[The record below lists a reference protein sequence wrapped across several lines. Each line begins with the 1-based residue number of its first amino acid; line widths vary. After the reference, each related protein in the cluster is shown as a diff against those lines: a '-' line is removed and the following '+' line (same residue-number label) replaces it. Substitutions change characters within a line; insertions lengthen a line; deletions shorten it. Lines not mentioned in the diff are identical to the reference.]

1 MAFQDT
7 YNNQFGQPVAPNRFD
22 FDKVTEV
29 FGDQAEQL
37 DAALRAKLTTMD
49 PNNTGD
55 MIEFQVEYNKY
66 LVVEGLRSS
75 IVKSMKDILQSIIQ
89 KF

>member
-1 MAFQDT
+1 MAFNDT
-7 YNNQFGQPVAPNRFD
+7 YNPNFNQPLATRLSFD
-22 FDKVTEV
+22 SVTTE
-29 FGDQAEQL
+29 FGDHADKLE
-37 DAALRAKLTTMD
+37 AALQAKLTTMD

-75 IVKSMKDILQSIIQ
+75 VVKSMKDILQSIIQ